1 MAMDALEFFK
11 ERKRMCESS
20 YNKELQCDFC
30 DANSEAGL
38 CMTGQLAY
46 ASIESSKRAIEIV
59 EKWSKSHPKKT
70 RLQDFKEKYP
80 NAQFNELGHPK
91 NCCELLGYCECKYL
105 LDVESCK
112 ECWNEP
118 VD

>member
-20 YNKELQCDFC
+20 YDKELQCDFC
-30 DANSEAGL
+30 DANNESGL
-38 CMTGQLAY
+38 CMVGQLAY

-70 RLQDFKEKYP
+70 RLKDFKEKYP
-80 NAQFNELGHPK
+80 NAKTTTDGYPLIPP
-91 NCCELLGYCECKYL
+91 CLLGYMNECDKSPCNYK
-105 LDVESCK
+105 SC
-112 ECWNEP
+112 WDEP
-118 VD
+118 LN